1 MVARWRIREDI
12 EKANDKILSWA
23 WQNDVPWYGHPPE
36 GWIKPVGPNF
46 SDKGE
51 VPLLEP
57 GEIEVFDMIV
67 KEEDETL
74 CPATEQDFSVNMQM
88 SEDDV
93 VIKRK
98 NGILCP
104 ADAQCEAAN
113 VQLFESVFKREVCVC
128 SAEEGDCPGGTPNWR
143 FTISCIG
150 IFWRVPLRSRLRK
163 GTLTMKRIGGFRCQ
177 SPILEYLEANF
188 LPWREIT
195 VLRLISKSMMRRWWG
210 NDRMAYY
217 DWGVAMSNK
226 VGNELT
232 AMREE
237 LVQHEAKEQRER
249 REKRERRE
257 EEEEEARDGRLVEAK
272 AYYISNKGTEGVNFK
287 TVARKFRVYQK
298 DLKEAYWEW
307 VDELYESSEDDFFV

>member
-1 MVARWRIREDI
+1 M
-12 EKANDKILSWA
+12 A

-46 SDKGE
+46 SDEGE

-104 ADAQCEAAN
+104 ADAQCDAAS

-128 SAEEGDCPGGTPNWR
+128 SAEMEIALGNAKLR

-163 GTLTMKRIGGFRCQ
+163 GTLTMKRIGGFRCHPR
-177 SPILEYLEANF
+177 SLNTLRRTSCLGGRSLSFASSAN
-188 LPWREIT
+188 
-195 VLRLISKSMMRRWWG
+195 
-210 NDRMAYY
+210 
-217 DWGVAMSNK
+217 
-226 VGNELT
+226 
-232 AMREE
+232 
-237 LVQHEAKEQRER
+237 Q
-249 REKRERRE
+249 
-257 EEEEEARDGRLVEAK
+257 
-272 AYYISNKGTEGVNFK
+272 
-287 TVARKFRVYQK
+287 
-298 DLKEAYWEW
+298 
-307 VDELYESSEDDFFV
+307 